1 MNGPFSL
8 DKDNGGPVNE
18 AGRYYVQYYV
28 QFCFE
33 RVRQKKELE
42 TFQLWIGIASIRAV
56 LCVGPILFAWLGRKK
71 GEDRQKGLQ
80 IWNFTSFLSI
90 MVDKECNYTHIHS

>member
-1 MNGPFSL
+1 MNE
-8 DKDNGGPVNE
+8 V
-18 AGRYYVQYYV
+18 GRSYV

-56 LCVGPILFAWLGRKK
+56 LCVGPILFAWVGRKK
-71 GEDRQKGLQ
+71 GEDRQKRLQ
-80 IWNFTSFLSI
+80 IWELTSFLSV
-90 MVDKECNYTHIHS
+90 MVDNECNYTHIHS

>member
-1 MNGPFSL
+1 MNE
-8 DKDNGGPVNE
+8 V
-18 AGRYYVQYYV
+18 GRSYV

-56 LCVGPILFAWLGRKK
+56 LCVGPILFA
-71 GEDRQKGLQ
+71 
-80 IWNFTSFLSI
+80 
-90 MVDKECNYTHIHS
+90 